1 MPSWTKALRF
11 GSRWSLRTKLFL
23 IAFGALAGMAATLAA
38 NLWTIETVKVGG
50 PLYAQIRD
58 RKSTLEQLAILRAD
72 LNQIRAE
79 LATLAAEPNPERI
92 GPLKAHLAEVKQVVN
107 DDFVAVGQVLQDEA
121 DRGVIEDA
129 RTTWNE
135 FVATTDDVLVPA
147 AEAGRQAQALRLLQ
161 GAQRKRYERFNEQIS
176 SLSDKFKLEIVQ
188 LEESTA
194 VRVRRAALLS
204 TGVAAGLFLV
214 IFVMQMGFA
223 RSLAGRLAVM
233 RDAAGRLAEGDLTA
247 PVLDTSSDELGQL
260 AEALARTTERLAEV
274 MNAVK
279 STADMLASASQ
290 SMSAA
295 ASGVSQGASE
305 QAASASDASS
315 SVERVTVTIAQSARN
330 AAETEAIALKAA
342 TDALSGGDAVAKTV
356 EAMRQITERIDVIE
370 EIAHAT
376 NLLALNAAIEAARA
390 GEHGRGFAVVATE
403 VRRLAERSKLAA
415 IDVAKLSAESREV
428 AERAGTLLGQ
438 MVPDIQKTARLVQ
451 EINGAARDQASGAQ
465 QITSAIDQLERVIQQ
480 NASSS
485 EELATTAEEVASQA
499 EELRAAMAFFKAEAE
514 GQAAA
519 HSLPEPGLE
528 ERARAG

>member
-1 MPSWTKALRF
+1 
-11 GSRWSLRTKLFL
+11 
-23 IAFGALAGMAATLAA
+23 
-38 NLWTIETVKVGG
+38 
-50 PLYAQIRD
+50 
-58 RKSTLEQLAILRAD
+58 
-72 LNQIRAE
+72 
-79 LATLAAEPNPERI
+79 
-92 GPLKAHLAEVKQVVN
+92 
-107 DDFVAVGQVLQDEA
+107 
-121 DRGVIEDA
+121 
-129 RTTWNE
+129 
-135 FVATTDDVLVPA
+135 
-147 AEAGRQAQALRLLQ
+147 
-161 GAQRKRYERFNEQIS
+161 
-176 SLSDKFKLEIVQ
+176 
-188 LEESTA
+188 
-194 VRVRRAALLS
+194 
-204 TGVAAGLFLV
+204 
-214 IFVMQMGFA
+214 
-223 RSLAGRLAVM
+223 
-233 RDAAGRLAEGDLTA
+233 
-247 PVLDTSSDELGQL
+247 
-260 AEALARTTERLAEV
+260 V